1 MTDLTKLFGLDAI
14 QADAEMGQILSQEP
28 EVEEVWLSQDNAED
42 RPMMLR
48 VALQSTFRDAG
59 LDVNDHVG
67 EKLDS
72 LDGET
77 PYHVAF
83 NSADGLTK
91 AIRAML
97 VHHKLV

>member
-1 MTDLTKLFGLDAI
+1 MTDLRNMFGIEAIEEDAKLDR
-14 QADAEMGQILSQEP
+14 ILSEES

-48 VALQSTFRDAG
+48 VALQCVFNDAG
-59 LDVNDHVG
+59 LNVDDHIGVP
-67 EKLDS
+67 LDS
-72 LDGET
+72 LKGET
-77 PYHVAF
+77 PYHIAF

-97 VHHKLV
+97 THHKLK